1 MAVTT
6 FTEENT
12 SPLPPKRIFKASIVD
27 SHNLIPKLMPQAI
40 KSIEVQGDGGA
51 GSIKTINFP
60 DGGNF
65 KSIKYRVDELNEEA
79 YTYKYT
85 LIEGDGLVD
94 NLEKITYD
102 VKFEKSADGGS
113 ISKVTSSYYTVGDFK
128 LKEEEIKAGK
138 EKVLAMFKAENTSPL
153 PPKRIF
159 KASIV
164 DSHNLIPKLMPQAIK
179 SIEVQGDGGAG
190 SIKTINFPDDGNFK
204 SIKYRVD
211 ELNEDTYTYKYTLI
225 EGGGLVDNLQKIT
238 YDVKFEQSTDG
249 GSISKVT
256 SSYYTVGDFKLKEEE
271 IKAGKEKVLAMFK
284 ALMPQAIKSIEVQGD
299 GDAGSIK
306 TINFPDGGNFKSIKY
321 RVDELNEETYT
332 YKYTMIEGDGLVD
345 NLEKITYDVKFEQ
358 SADGG
363 SISKVTSS
371 YYTVG
376 DFKLKEEEIK
386 AGKEKVLAMFK
397 A

>member
-60 DGGNF
+60 DG
-65 KSIKYRVDELNEEA
+65 
-79 YTYKYT
+79 
-85 LIEGDGLVD
+85 
-94 NLEKITYD
+94 
-102 VKFEKSADGGS
+102 
-113 ISKVTSSYYTVGDFK
+113 
-128 LKEEEIKAGK
+128 
-138 EKVLAMFKAENTSPL
+138 
-153 PPKRIF
+153 
-159 KASIV
+159 
-164 DSHNLIPKLMPQAIK
+164 
-179 SIEVQGDGGAG
+179 
-190 SIKTINFPDDGNFK
+190 
-204 SIKYRVD
+204 
-211 ELNEDTYTYKYTLI
+211 
-225 EGGGLVDNLQKIT
+225 
-238 YDVKFEQSTDG
+238 
-249 GSISKVT
+249 
-256 SSYYTVGDFKLKEEE
+256 
-271 IKAGKEKVLAMFK
+271 
-284 ALMPQAIKSIEVQGD
+284 
-299 GDAGSIK
+299 
-306 TINFPDGGNFKSIKY
+306 
-321 RVDELNEETYT
+321 
-332 YKYTMIEGDGLVD
+332 DGLVD

-397 A
+397 AVEAYLLQNPEAYA